1 MINLTDIV
9 PMDNTVMWFLTVA
22 LPQVNISI
30 ESLTFKLNILQS
42 IEFRACTFD
51 SFVLEGKYF
60 AYLNGYNWNHLT
72 DTQQF
77 NLYEIHLMMH
87 KNKLVEHQSMIIK
100 YIELNA
106 FRR

>member
-9 PMDNTVMWFLTVA
+9 PIDNTVMWFLTVA

-42 IEFRACTFD
+42 IEFRTFD
-51 SFVLEGKYF
+51 SFILEGKYF

-72 DTQQF
+72 DTLEF

>member
-77 NLYEIHLMMH
+77 NLYEIDR
-87 KNKLVEHQSMIIK
+87 KSVV
-100 YIELNA
+100 
-106 FRR
+106 